1 VTPDDLTVD
10 GLAVKRFGPPD
21 HSASV
26 VVVHGTMDRGSSF
39 RRMVRHLP
47 DVEVVL
53 YDRRGYAGSA
63 DAGLS
68 LTLDEQ
74 LADLHAVMT
83 VATHVP
89 PVLFG
94 HSLGGLLCLHAALRW
109 PADCAALLVWE
120 PPVPWLDW
128 YRGSVGE
135 TASRMSEASDPEDVA
150 EVFMRGM
157 IGDRLW
163 NRLPSAMKAERRS
176 EGDALIAD
184 LALARSPSVVV
195 DFGGVTVPT
204 IAGCGADSP
213 PRFGRSARLVLA
225 EVPDAMMIEVA
236 DCDHGVHLSHPVE
249 LASLVSATVARAR

>member
-1 VTPDDLTVD
+1 VTPEDLTVD
-10 GLAVKRFGPPD
+10 GLAAKRFSPPD
-21 HSASV
+21 ARASV
-26 VVVHGTMDRGSSF
+26 IVVHGTMDRGSSF

-47 DVEVVL
+47 DLEVIL

-68 LTLDEQ
+68 RTLDEQ
-74 LADLHAVMT
+74 LEDLHAVMQ
-83 VATHVP
+83 VATHAP
-89 PVLFG
+89 PVLVG

-135 TASRMSEASDPEDVA
+135 TASRMSEASAPEDVA

-176 EGDALIAD
+176 EGDALITD

-195 DFGGVTVPT
+195 DFASVSVPT
-204 IAGCGADSP
+204 IAGCGAASP
-213 PRFGRSARLVLA
+213 PRFGRSARLVLS

-236 DCDHGVHLSHPVE
+236 DSDHGVHLSHPAE
-249 LASLVSATVARAR
+249 LAALVSATVARVR

>member
-10 GLAVKRFGPPD
+10 GLAVKRFSPHEPR
-21 HSASV
+21 ASI

-39 RRMVRHLP
+39 RRMVRNLP
-47 DVEVVL
+47 DLEVIL

-68 LTLDEQ
+68 PTLDEQ
-74 LADLHAVMT
+74 LADLRAVME
-83 VATHVP
+83 VATRRP
-89 PVLFG
+89 PVLVG
-94 HSLGGLLCLHAALRW
+94 HSFGALLCLHAALRW
-109 PADCAALLVWE
+109 PNDCAAVLAWE

-135 TASRMSEASDPEDVA
+135 TASRMSEASAPEDVA
-150 EVFMRGM
+150 ETFMRGM

-163 NRLPSAMKAERRS
+163 SRLPSSMKEQRRS

-184 LALARSPSVVV
+184 LALARTPSIAV

-204 IAGCGADSP
+204 IAGCGSDSP
-213 PRFGRSARLVLA
+213 PRFGRSARLILSQ
-225 EVPDAMMIEVA
+225 VPDAMMVEVA